1 MQLQIKKLDPE
12 AQLPTRAH
20 DTDAGFDLYAVA
32 NTTISVGGNVLI
44 PTGIAVKLP
53 AGTVGLIHPRS
64 GLAAKHRVT
73 VLNAPGTV
81 DQGYVGQ
88 ILVNL
93 INHGSQPYT
102 VRHHDRIA
110 QLVIQEYLA
119 PEIVEVDELEATDRS
134 DRGHGSTGS

>member
-1 MQLQIKKLDPE
+1 LQLRIKKLAPE

-20 DTDAGFDLYAVA
+20 DSDAGFDLYAAAEV
-32 NTTISVGGNVLI
+32 TISVGGNALI

-81 DQGYVGQ
+81 DEGYTGQ

-93 INHGSQPYT
+93 INHGSEPYT
-102 VRHHDRIA
+102 VLHHDRIA
-110 QLVIQEYLA
+110 QLVIKEYLA
-119 PEIVEVDELEATDRS
+119 PEVIEVDELEATDRS
-134 DRGHGSTGS
+134 DKGHGSTGV

>member
-1 MQLQIKKLDPE
+1 MKKLAPE

-20 DTDAGFDLYAVA
+20 DTDAGFDLYAAAEV
-32 NTTISVGGNVLI
+32 TISVGGNALI

-81 DQGYVGQ
+81 DEGYTGQ

-102 VRHHDRIA
+102 VRPNDRIA
-110 QLVIQEYLA
+110 QLVVQEYLA
-119 PEIVEVDELEATDRS
+119 PEIIEVDELEATDRS
-134 DRGHGSTGS
+134 DKGHGSTGI

>member
-1 MQLQIKKLDPE
+1 MQLRIKKLAPE

-20 DTDAGFDLYAVA
+20 DSDAGFDLYAAAEV
-32 NTTISVGGNVLI
+32 TISVGGNALI

-81 DQGYVGQ
+81 DEGYTGQ

-93 INHGSQPYT
+93 INHGSEPYT
-102 VRHHDRIA
+102 VLHHDRIA
-110 QLVIQEYLA
+110 QLVIKEYLA
-119 PEIVEVDELEATDRS
+119 PEVIEVDELEATDRS
-134 DRGHGSTGS
+134 DKGHGSTGV